1 MTPALFSHR
10 KHWAARLGTA
20 PFLPMTRAE
29 MTALGWDACDI
40 ILVTGDAYIDHP
52 SFGMALIGR
61 LLEAQGYR
69 VGIISQPDWLSV
81 DAFRGLGQPTLYFG
95 VTAGNM
101 DSMVN
106 RYTSD
111 RKVRSDDA
119 YTPNAAPNKR
129 PDRAVTVYAQRCREA
144 YPGTPVII
152 GSIEASLRRIAHYD
166 YWSDTVRR
174 SVLPDSKADL
184 LIFGNAERALLE
196 VTHRL
201 SRGENI
207 ADIRDVR
214 GTAFMVN
221 RDWKPEANWIEVMST
236 ELDIPG
242 AIDAHV
248 DPYAMT
254 PSTLP
259 SPASGG
265 GVGGEGKAPAKA
277 RPLPADLLAHARE
290 LRSQQTDAEQFMW
303 GILRA
308 KRFLD
313 YKFRRQHPVAPYIL
327 DFYCDELKLAIELDG
342 GQHADQ
348 QPYDEA
354 RTQALKAQGIHV
366 LRFWNNDVLS
376 QTEPVLEGIYQAI
389 LALEAPSPLAP
400 PPASPLSPTL
410 SRLRER
416 EQMPSPDQLMGEG
429 NIQPL
434 RFVPKAERLAARQAE
449 RERTVIR
456 LPDYDQVKNNPSF
469 YAHASRVFHLES
481 NPGNA
486 RAMRQAHGV
495 RDVWLNPPPIPLS
508 TPDMDAVYDMPY
520 ARAPHPSYG
529 DAKIPAWEMIR
540 FSINIMRGCFGG
552 CTFCSITEH
561 EGRIIQSRSEDSVI
575 REIEAIRD
583 KTPGFTG
590 IISDLGGPTANMYRM
605 ACKSKKIETACR
617 RPSCV
622 FPDVCDNLNTDHTP
636 LIHMYRRARA
646 VPGVKKILISS
657 GLRYDLAVRSPEYVK
672 ELVQHHVGG
681 YLKIAPEH
689 TEPGPLSKMMK
700 PGMGAYDRFKNM
712 FEAASKAVGKK
723 QYLIPYFI
731 AAHPGTTDE
740 DMMNLALWL
749 KKNDFRLDQ
758 VQTFLPTP
766 MALAT
771 TMYHTEKNPL
781 KKVLGGKG
789 ESVPVVRQARTRRLH
804 KAFLRYHDADN
815 WPLLREALKE
825 MGREDLIG
833 NSKKHLIPL
842 YQPAGTGRQPEGT
855 RAPRA
860 EGARGKP
867 GQGKPGQPRPGQ
879 DRSAQPK
886 PGTGKSAPAKAGSGK
901 PATGKPTPSTRGRPP
916 RKGTPTSSGLKPGE
930 DRMPQV
936 PKHPLSQR
944 RGGGKSR

>member
-1 MTPALFSHR
+1 MPVMTQPLFSYR
-10 KHWAARLGTA
+10 KHWAARFGTA
-20 PFLPMTRAE
+20 PFLPMSRAE
-29 MTALGWDACDI
+29 MAALGWDACDV

-52 SFGMALIGR
+52 SFGMALVGR

-69 VGIISQPDWLSV
+69 VGIISQPDWHS
-81 DAFRGLGQPTLYFG
+81 AESFRALGQPTLYFG

-111 RKVRSDDA
+111 RKIRSDDA
-119 YTPNAAPNKR
+119 YTANAEPNKR

-196 VTHRL
+196 ISHRL
-201 SRGENI
+201 ARGEKI
-207 ADIRDVR
+207 GDIRDVR
-214 GTAFMVN
+214 GTGFMVPH
-221 RDWKPEANWIEVMST
+221 DWKPADNWIEVAST
-236 ELDIPG
+236 DLDTPG

-254 PSTLP
+254 PTGP
-259 SPASGG
+259 TAQTP
-265 GVGGEGKAPAKA
+265 EGAAPV
-277 RPLPADLLAHARE
+277 R
-290 LRSQQTDAEQFMW
+290 
-303 GILRA
+303 I
-308 KRFLD
+308 
-313 YKFRRQHPVAPYIL
+313 
-327 DFYCDELKLAIELDG
+327 
-342 GQHADQ
+342 
-348 QPYDEA
+348 
-354 RTQALKAQGIHV
+354 
-366 LRFWNNDVLS
+366 
-376 QTEPVLEGIYQAI
+376 
-389 LALEAPSPLAP
+389 
-400 PPASPLSPTL
+400 
-410 SRLRER
+410 
-416 EQMPSPDQLMGEG
+416 
-429 NIQPL
+429 
-434 RFVPKAERLAARQAE
+434 VPKAERLAAKQDLRA
-449 RERTVIR
+449 RTVIR
-456 LPDYDQVKNNPSF
+456 LPDYDQVKNNPAF

-486 RAMRQAHGV
+486 RALRQAHGE

-508 TPDMDAVYDMPY
+508 TQEMDAVYDLPY

-590 IISDLGGPTANMYRM
+590 VISDLGGPTANMYRM
-605 ACKSKKIETACR
+605 ACKSKTIERACR
-617 RPSCV
+617 RLSCV
-622 FPDVCDNLNTDHTP
+622 FPDICDNMQTDHTP
-636 LIHMYRRARA
+636 LIHMYRRARQI
-646 VPGVKKILISS
+646 PGIKKILISS

-689 TEPGPLSKMMK
+689 TEAGPLSKMMK
-700 PGMGAYDRFKNM
+700 PGIGAYDRFKDM
-712 FEAASKAVGKK
+712 FEAATKAVGKK

-731 AAHPGTTDE
+731 AAHPGTTVE
-740 DMMNLALWL
+740 DMLNLALWL
-749 KKNDFRLDQ
+749 KKHDFRLDQ

-771 TMYHTEKNPL
+771 AMYHTEKNPL
-781 KKVLGGKG
+781 KKVLGGKA
-789 ESVPVVRQARTRRLH
+789 EAVPVVKQGSVRRLH
-804 KAFLRYHDADN
+804 KAFLRYHDPDN

-825 MGREDLIG
+825 IGRDDLIG

-842 YQPAGTGRQPEGT
+842 YQPAGTGKQPEGT
-855 RAPRA
+855 RTPRNDDKRTKT
-860 EGARGKP
+860 GAGKP
-867 GQGKPGQPRPGQ
+867 GTSKAG
-879 DRSAQPK
+879 APK
-886 PGTGKSAPAKAGSGK
+886 FGTGKPASTKGVSGKPVMDKPASGK
-901 PATGKPTPSTRGRPP
+901 PAPASRGRPA
-916 RKGTPTSSGLKPGE
+916 
-930 DRMPQV
+930 QV

-944 RGGGKSR
+944 RGGGKAR

>member
-10 KHWAARLGTA
+10 KHWAARFGTA
-20 PFLPMTRAE
+20 PFLPMSRAE
-29 MTALGWDACDI
+29 MTALGWDACDV
-40 ILVTGDAYIDHP
+40 ILITGDAYIDHP
-52 SFGMALIGR
+52 SFGMALVGR

-69 VGIISQPDWLSV
+69 VGIISQPDWLSA
-81 DAFRGLGQPTLYFG
+81 DAFRELGQPTLYFG

-111 RKVRSDDA
+111 RKIRSDDA
-119 YTPNAAPNKR
+119 YTPHAAPNKR

-184 LIFGNAERALLE
+184 LIFGNAERALLD

-201 SRGENI
+201 AKGEKI

-214 GTAFMVN
+214 GTAFMVTP
-221 RDWKPEANWIEVMST
+221 DWKPEASWIEVMST
-236 ELDIPG
+236 ELDTPG

-248 DPYAMT
+248 DPYAMAPSAPTSQT
-254 PSTLP
+254 P
-259 SPASGG
+259 
-265 GVGGEGKAPAKA
+265 EGTAPIRLVPKGA
-277 RPLPADLLAHARE
+277 RVAALQE
-290 LRSQQTDAEQFMW
+290 LRA
-303 GILRA
+303 
-308 KRFLD
+308 
-313 YKFRRQHPVAPYIL
+313 
-327 DFYCDELKLAIELDG
+327 
-342 GQHADQ
+342 
-348 QPYDEA
+348 
-354 RTQALKAQGIHV
+354 
-366 LRFWNNDVLS
+366 
-376 QTEPVLEGIYQAI
+376 
-389 LALEAPSPLAP
+389 
-400 PPASPLSPTL
+400 
-410 SRLRER
+410 
-416 EQMPSPDQLMGEG
+416 
-429 NIQPL
+429 
-434 RFVPKAERLAARQAE
+434 
-449 RERTVIR
+449 RTVIR

-486 RAMRQAHGV
+486 RAMRQAHGE

-508 TPDMDAVYDMPY
+508 TPDMDAVYDLPY
-520 ARAPHPSYG
+520 ARAPHPRYG

-540 FSINIMRGCFGG
+540 FSVNIMRGCFGG

-575 REIEAIRD
+575 KEIEAIRD

-605 ACKSKKIETACR
+605 ACKTEKIEKACR
-617 RPSCV
+617 RLSCV
-622 FPDVCDNLNTDHTP
+622 FPDICDNLNTDHTP
-636 LIHMYRRARA
+636 LINMYRRARA
-646 VPGVKKILISS
+646 LPGVKKILISS

-689 TEPGPLSKMMK
+689 TESGPLNKMMK
-700 PGMGAYDRFKNM
+700 PGMGAYDRFKDM

-740 DMMNLALWL
+740 DMLNLALWL

-766 MALAT
+766 MAMAT

-781 KKVLGGKG
+781 KKVLGGKA
-789 ESVPVVRQARTRRLH
+789 ESVPVVRQGRTRRLH

-815 WPLLREALKE
+815 WPLLREALKD

-833 NSKKHLIPL
+833 NGKKHLIPL
-842 YQPAGTGRQPEGT
+842 FQPAGTGKQPEGT
-855 RAPRA
+855 RAPH
-860 EGARGKP
+860 GVARDKAGTRKP
-867 GQGKPGQPRPGQ
+867 GFPRSGQAKTGQPPTTQ
-879 DRSAQPK
+879 SK
-886 PGTGKSAPAKAGSGK
+886 PLGGK
-901 PATGKPTPSTRGRPP
+901 PATGKPVVADRGRPV
-916 RKGTPTSSGLKPGE
+916 
-930 DRMPQV
+930 QV
-936 PKHPLSQR
+936 PRHPLSQR
-944 RGGGKSR
+944 RGGGKIH